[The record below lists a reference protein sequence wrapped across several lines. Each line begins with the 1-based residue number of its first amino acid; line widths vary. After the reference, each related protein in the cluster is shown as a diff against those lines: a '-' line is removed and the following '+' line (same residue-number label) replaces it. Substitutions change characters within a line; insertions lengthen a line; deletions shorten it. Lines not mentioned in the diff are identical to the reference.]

1 MSMVLRVKKWY
12 KVLILLE
19 IILSTP
25 VVLYLFSLQL
35 SSLMV
40 FVLLSAY
47 AGLVFFLIESFILKL
62 EVSKDKISTIYFS
75 VPLSDIIEV
84 EDGVFETKIR
94 TRWKVYKLPP
104 IDGVQVVLSSLPND
118 LQKMC
123 K

>member
-1 MSMVLRVKKWY
+1 MVLRVKKWY
-12 KVLILLE
+12 KVLVLLE

-35 SSLMV
+35 SNLILFALV
-40 FVLLSAY
+40 SAY

-62 EVSKDKISTIYFS
+62 EVSKDEISTIYFS
-75 VPLSDIIEV
+75 VPLSDIIDI

-104 IDGVQVVLSSLPND
+104 IEDVEMIFENSSRNIVE
-118 LQKMC
+118 
-123 K
+123 

>member
-1 MSMVLRVKKWY
+1 MVLRVKNWY
-12 KVLILLE
+12 KVLMLLA

-35 SSLMV
+35 SNLIL
-40 FVLLSAY
+40 FALLAAY

-75 VPLSDIIEV
+75 IPLSDIIDV
-84 EDGVFETKIR
+84 EDGFFETRIR

-104 IDGVQVVLSSLPND
+104 IEGVKAVVPNSSRNFE
-118 LQKMC
+118 KYG
-123 K
+123 

>member
-1 MSMVLRVKKWY
+1 MVLRVKKWY